1 MDENELQMESNEIEN
16 MVSQKQ
22 EIEKSLK
29 EKKEELK
36 VLEEKEKQINKYFIG
51 KYLKCLIIFTFHFF

>member
-1 MDENELQMESNEIEN
+1 
-16 MVSQKQ
+16 MVKKQ

-51 KYLKCLIIFTFHFF
+51 KYLKCLIIFTFNLFRYLPQDLFLEFGD